1 MEDQDTSK
9 EEWKDL
15 IQLMLE
21 LLQFLMF
28 LFVHLEVV
36 QSQALFLGLAS
47 CFLLHHKKEMA
58 LTKGISSS
66 SSSSRILIA
75 AAAGTGLIESNREE
89 REKEREGNNSNI
101 LVFDC

>member
-1 MEDQDTSK
+1 MEDQDISK

-36 QSQALFLGLAS
+36 QSQALFLGLVS

-58 LTKGISSS
+58 LTKGIS

-89 REKEREGNNSNI
+89 RERERVTTAI
-101 LVFDC
+101 F

>member
-66 SSSSRILIA
+66 SSSRILIA